1 MAKTAY
7 INARI
12 EPALKARAE
21 TIFAALGLSTS
32 DAIAMFFRQVVVRR
46 GLPFDVSVPNE
57 DTLAAMAELNGGGG
71 EVVHHSTGQAFDDIT
86 TGGQPRRA

>member
-1 MAKTAY
+1 MAKSAY

-32 DAIAMFFRQVVVRR
+32 DAISMFFRQVVIRR
-46 GLPFDVSVPNE
+46 GLPFDASIPNE
-57 DTLAAMAELNGGGG
+57 ETLAAIAELEDGGG
-71 EVVHHSTGQAFDDIT
+71 EVVHHSTEQAFDDIT
-86 TGGQPRRA
+86 AGGHPRRA